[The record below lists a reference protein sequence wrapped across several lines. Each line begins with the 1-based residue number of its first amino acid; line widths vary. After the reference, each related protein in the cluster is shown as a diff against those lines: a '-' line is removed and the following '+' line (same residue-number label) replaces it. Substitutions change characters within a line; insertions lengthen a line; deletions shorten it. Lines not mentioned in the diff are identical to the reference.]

1 MDEIDTKINSGIPDH
16 IKSSGIPD
24 HIRVASVPKTQAFP
38 ASY

>member
-1 MDEIDTKINSGIPDH
+1 MDEIDAKINSGIPDD

>member
-1 MDEIDTKINSGIPDH
+1 MDEIDAKINSSIPDH

>member
-1 MDEIDTKINSGIPDH
+1 MDEIDAKIN
-16 IKSSGIPD
+16 SGIPD